1 MPELRWIL
9 LLVGALIVAGV
20 YFFGKR
26 SRSVNP
32 GAAGQ
37 QRIDP
42 VVDGEVDVP
51 ADDGLRKELKRLES
65 LIVRDNDPVGSEI
78 DLRDDP
84 GTPERPPTDPDRV
97 VVLNVEARAGE
108 LFTGLKMAE
117 ALDKTG
123 VEFGDM
129 SIYHRRQDVGGNKRV
144 LFSVANMTRPGIFDP
159 DAMAGFQSPGLT
171 LFMTLPAPLSALDT
185 WDVMLPAAQRLG
197 ELLDGRVTDDR
208 HSVLSRQRIA
218 SIREEMREYD
228 RKQAVRTVR

>member
-26 SRSVNP
+26 NRSVNP
-32 GAAGQ
+32 GASGQ
-37 QRIDP
+37 QRIEP
-42 VVDGEVDVP
+42 IVDGEADGP

-65 LIVRDNDPVGSEI
+65 LIVRDNDPTVPEI
-78 DLRDDP
+78 DLSDSASE
-84 GTPERPPTDPDRV
+84 PEPPPSDPDRV
-97 VVLNVEARAGE
+97 VVLNIEARAGE

-117 ALDKTG
+117 ALEKTG

-129 SIYHRRQDVGGNKRV
+129 AIYHRHQDVGGKKRV

-228 RKQAVRTVR
+228 RQQAVKTVR

>member
-9 LLVGALIVAGV
+9 LLIGAAVVAAV
-20 YFFGKR
+20 YFVGRR
-26 SRSVNP
+26 SRTTP
-32 GAAGQ
+32 TAPAPT
-37 QRIDP
+37 RIEP
-42 VVDGEVDVP
+42 VVDGNEP
-51 ADDGLRKELKRLES
+51 AEAADEGLRKELRRLES
-65 LIVRDNDPVGSEI
+65 LIVRDGDEVTPDP
-78 DLRDDP
+78 LAAQ
-84 GTPERPPTDPDRV
+84 TAPEPPAVDPDKV

-108 LFTGLKMAE
+108 LFSGLKLAE

-123 VEFGDM
+123 LEFGDM
-129 SIYHRRQDVGGNKRV
+129 SIYHRRQDVAGRKRI
-144 LFSVANMTRPGIFDP
+144 LFSVANMTRPGTFDP

-228 RKQAVRTVR
+228 RQQAVKTVR